1 MFSPGYLFTRNE
13 NVRMTTSCV
22 QGQQWNGLA
31 PSIRL
36 VIKDSSTISKLPSL
50 ETDVSAHYTLIY
62 YFFFFPQKKTKES

>member
-1 MFSPGYLFTRNE
+1 MFSPGYLFTWNE
-13 NVRMTTSCV
+13 NVHMTTSCV

-50 ETDVSAHYTLIY
+50 ETDVSAHHPLI